1 MKMGDMKSGQFAL
14 IDTPNAPDVHGTLIS
29 KGWRPIISGVS
40 QPARNW
46 EQPQAG
52 FGVDVT
58 LVDEEASILL
68 VRDGVDNHNGRS
80 YPKYKAIIL
89 PDFKLPE

>member
-1 MKMGDMKSGQFAL
+1 MKMGDMKSGQLAL
-14 IDTPNAPDVHGTLIS
+14 IESPERADMHHTLVS
-29 KGWRPIISGVS
+29 KSWRQMVVGVS
-40 QPARNW
+40 QPARSW
-46 EQPQAG
+46 DAPPEDT
-52 FGVDVT
+52 GVEVT
-58 LVDEEASILL
+58 LVDDEASILL